1 MVAAM
6 KLQLPSFVNVN
17 EEKES
22 EEPIEIEIDAGIELP
37 SYLLIP
43 ESEDC
48 LAESEECSDD
58 EDLFTLSIAE
68 LESFINDNA
77 WKNNLTGFDLSA
89 SFQVGCVPHYIQ
101 LVIHDGLKAMEVCY
115 VNCLFF
121 FTEYM
126 TFFVG
131 SNQRITSSVRQ
142 NCWWNKEERC

>member
-6 KLQLPSFVNVN
+6 KFQLPSFVNVN

-58 EDLFTLSIAE
+58 EELFTLSIAE
-68 LESFINDNA
+68 IPTCSQSWIAVLRMDLYQLFNWNA
-77 WKNNLTGFDLSA
+77 
-89 SFQVGCVPHYIQ
+89 
-101 LVIHDGLKAMEVCY
+101 Y
-115 VNCLFF
+115 VNL
-121 FTEYM
+121 
-126 TFFVG
+126 
-131 SNQRITSSVRQ
+131 
-142 NCWWNKEERC
+142 